1 MQGFSGMTKEEL
13 MKYANDPFWV
23 RLRWIFFILF
33 WALWIAMLA
42 GAILIIMKAPKC
54 SKPVPLSWFKEGP
67 LVQLPAVSSNPNLI
81 QDLKSINAKG
91 VIYQLPADK
100 TYAVDTTE
108 VQDYVKNLV
117 QQFKNTSIHVILD
130 LTPNYVTTENELYKL
145 ALTNETYRSA
155 FVWTERARKPNNWFS
170 KEGGNTAWKEVKP
183 QNFVLSQFGVNNI
196 DLQLS
201 DPIAKEAFKNV
212 LRSLVKLGV
221 RGFRLANAKHYIID
235 TSLPEETPNKEV
247 LNAVHTDY
255 DFYTHKATTYQNGIG
270 DLLYEFWKVVN
281 NDTNGEGFL
290 SVSEKID
297 DPEPFHTKRHTIG
310 FDLPIFNVLPYTLT
324 ENSTDNLAV
333 KLSKEFTKMVKTF
346 GNGTWVQWLCEKR
359 TLSKSKIGTSEY
371 NIFLFLLPGVPVGT
385 LEEFVGEN
393 ATNVEE
399 ITKLEKIRETPS
411 YQHGSFD
418 VYTDL
423 NETVIAYSRYE
434 SMKYLIFENSHSLVI
449 STYLSDQLTKS

>member
-1 MQGFSGMTKEEL
+1 

-23 RLRWIFFILF
+23 RLRWIFFVLF
-33 WALWIAMLA
+33 WTLWIAMLA

-67 LVQLPAVSSNPNLI
+67 LVQLPAINSNPNLI
-81 QDLKSINAKG
+81 ADLKSINAKG

-100 TYAVDTTE
+100 TYAVDTPE

-117 QQFKNTSIHVILD
+117 EQFKNTSIHVILD

-145 ALTNETYRSA
+145 ALNNETYRSA
-155 FVWTERARKPNNWFS
+155 FIWAERARIPNNWFS
-170 KEGGNTAWKEVKP
+170 KEGGTAWKEVKLN
-183 QNFVLSQFGVNNI
+183 NFVLSQFGVNNI
-196 DLQLS
+196 DLQLN
-201 DPIAKEAFKNV
+201 DPIAKEKFKDV
-212 LRSLVKLGV
+212 LRSLVRLGV

-235 TSLPEETPNKEV
+235 TKLPDETSSKNV

-270 DLLYEFWKVVN
+270 ELLHEFWKVVN
-281 NDTNGEGFL
+281 NDTNGDGFL

-297 DPEPFHTKRHTIG
+297 EPESFHTKRGTIG

-324 ENSTDNLAV
+324 ENSTDTLAI
-333 KLSKEFTKMVKTF
+333 KLRKEITKMVKTF

-359 TLSKSKIGTSEY
+359 TLRKSKIGTSEY
-371 NIFLFLLPGVPVGT
+371 NSFLFLLPGVPVGT
-385 LEEFVGEN
+385 LEEFAGEN
-393 ATNVEE
+393 ATNIEE

-423 NETVIAYSRYE
+423 NDTVIAYSRYE
-434 SMKYLIFENSHSLVI
+434 SMAEEI
-449 STYLSDQLTKS
+449 SIVM